1 MENARE
7 NGNRTVMAACRFCG
21 QTYVVDAAD
30 EEQAAVLA
38 TRQCL
43 CDRAREERRI
53 GDVIADAQEKL
64 AALFGRAAENDGFEA
79 VEEPGTMHLLQD
91 AVELVARRCIRE
103 ITVQIYGAGAAKIRA
118 TGIGG
123 VKIERVRSIRRSE
136 ETV

>member
-7 NGNRTVMAACRFCG
+7 NGNRAMMAACRFCG

-53 GDVIADAQEKL
+53 GDVIEDAQKKL
-64 AALFGRAAENDGFEA
+64 AALFEESDVNEGFA
-79 VEEPGTMHLLQD
+79 PVEEPGTLQLLRD
-91 AVELVARRCIRE
+91 AVELVARREIRE
-103 ITVQIYGAGAAKIRA
+103 IAVQIYGAGAAKIRA

>member
-7 NGNRTVMAACRFCG
+7 NGNSAMMAACRFCG
-21 QTYVVDAAD
+21 QTYVVDAKD

-79 VEEPGTMHLLQD
+79 VEEPGTMQLLRD
-91 AVELVARRCIRE
+91 AVELVARREIRE
-103 ITVQIYGAGAAKIRA
+103 IAVQIYGAGAAKIRA

>member
-1 MENARE
+1 MKNARE
-7 NGNRTVMAACRFCG
+7 NGNRAMMAACRFCG
-21 QTYVVDAAD
+21 QTYVVDAGD

-79 VEEPGTMHLLQD
+79 VEEPETLNLLHD
-91 AVELVARRCIRE
+91 AVELVARRYIRE

>member
-1 MENARE
+1 MESKRE
-7 NGNRTVMAACRFCG
+7 NGNSAMMAACRFCG

-79 VEEPGTMHLLQD
+79 VEEPGTMQLLRD
-91 AVELVARRCIRE
+91 AVELVARREIRE
-103 ITVQIYGAGAAKIRA
+103 IAVQIYGAGAAKISA

>member
-7 NGNRTVMAACRFCG
+7 NGNSAMMAACRFCG
-21 QTYVVDAAD
+21 QTFVVDAAD
-30 EEQAAVLA
+30 EAQAAILA
-38 TRQCL
+38 TRQCV

-53 GDVIADAQEKL
+53 GDVIEDAQEKL

-79 VEEPGTMHLLQD
+79 VEEPETPHLLRD
-91 AVELVARRCIRE
+91 AVELVARRYIRE

>member
-1 MENARE
+1 M
-7 NGNRTVMAACRFCG
+7 MAACRFCG

>member
-79 VEEPGTMHLLQD
+79 VEEQGTMQLLRD

>member
-53 GDVIADAQEKL
+53 GDVIEDAQEKL

-79 VEEPGTMHLLQD
+79 VEEPETLHLLRD